1 MKQIMDIPYPTPE
14 TTERLEHILQA
25 LRQRGCRLTPQ
36 RAAILHAVLSS
47 DEHPTAE
54 QLFSQVRAE
63 FPMTSLATVYNT
75 LGLLKE
81 MGAVLEIG
89 LGHGGMRYDGLHP
102 DPHPHLICTQC
113 HTILDADLPE
123 LQTLGEAVSQATGF
137 RINSHRF
144 DFFGIC
150 PQCQQRG

>member
-1 MKQIMDIPYPTPE
+1 MMDTTYPTTE

-36 RAAILHAVLSS
+36 RAAILRTVVNSP
-47 DEHPTAE
+47 EHPSAE
-54 QLFSQVRAE
+54 QIFETVRAE

-81 MGAVLEIG
+81 MRAVLEIG
-89 LGHGGMRYDGLHP
+89 LGHGSMRYDALRP
-102 DPHPHLICTQC
+102 EPHPHLICTKC
-113 HTILDADLPE
+113 NVSLDADLPE
-123 LQTLGEAVSQATGF
+123 LQQLGEAVRQATGF
-137 RINSHRF
+137 QVTSHRF

-150 PQCQQRG
+150 PQCQKSGNN

>member
-1 MKQIMDIPYPTPE
+1 MNTPSENRPT
-14 TTERLEHILQA
+14 TDRLEHLLHE

-36 RAAILHAVLSS
+36 RLAILRAVLSS
-47 DEHPTAE
+47 EEHPTAE
-54 QLFSQVRAE
+54 QIHTQVRAE

-89 LGHGGMRYDGLHP
+89 LGYGSTRFDGLRP
-102 DPHPHLICTQC
+102 EPHPHLICTQC
-113 HTILDADLPE
+113 HAILDADLPE
-123 LQTLGEAVSQATGF
+123 MEQLGETVRQATGF
-137 RINSHRF
+137 QVKSHRF

-150 PQCQQRG
+150 PQCQACGYN